1 MTTQIAL
8 PENYEDICTHI
19 SDMIVTAQK
28 KVQFVPTLPPDYVV
42 MLLIIMALPIMTLS
56 G

>member
-8 PENYEDICTHI
+8 PENYEDICNHI

-28 KVQFVPTLPPDYVV
+28 NVFQAANSGHV
-42 MLLIIMALPIMTLS
+42 MLN
-56 G
+56 